1 MRIAVA
7 LLAAFLLQD
16 EGTRFEHKYAKG
28 SVRKYKVTSGQKT
41 TLEMNGMDMGSSSDS
56 TQVLREEILECD
68 DKGGAKVKTTF
79 AEMKMKFTQGGE
91 ETTFDSTKKEDQEKL
106 DGNPMLQM
114 MAAYA
119 GKSVTYTSSKVGA
132 ISKIDTAEIQEAL
145 GENQMAP
152 MVEGMVRQMIEL
164 TAVVFPEKPVKKGES
179 WKRQSSVEMGMVG
192 TLKIDV
198 EYTHAG
204 ADKVGEVE
212 CVKFTSKIT
221 IAFDGG
227 EGSMVKIEVKKQE
240 NSGATWFDA
249 ARGEVMK
256 STYKTKMTMGI
267 EAGGQEFEQAQES
280 SYEMERVKDW

>member
-7 LLAAFLLQD
+7 LIAAFVLQD
-16 EGTRFEHKYAKG
+16 EATRFEHKYAKG
-28 SVRKYKVTSGQKT
+28 SVRKYRVVASQKT
-41 TLEMNGMDMGSSSDS
+41 ALDMGGTDMGSSSES
-56 TQVLREEILECD
+56 TQVLREEVLDCD

-79 AEMKMKFTQGGE
+79 AEMKMKFKQGGE
-91 ETTFDSTKKEDQEKL
+91 ETVFDSTKKEDQEKL
-106 DGNPMLQM
+106 EGNMMLQM

-119 GKSVTYTSSKVGA
+119 GKSVTYTAAKTGA
-132 ISKIDTAEIQEAL
+132 ISKIDTAEIQEAM

-152 MVEGMVRQMIEL
+152 MVEGMVRQMIDL
-164 TAVVFPEKPVKKGES
+164 TAVVFPDKPVKKGES

-221 IAFDGG
+221 IAFDAGDGG
-227 EGSMVKIEVKKQE
+227 MVKVEIKKQE
-240 NSGATWFDA
+240 NSGATWFDP
-249 ARGEVMK
+249 ARAEVMK
-256 STYKTKMTMGI
+256 STYKTKMTMAI
-267 EAGGQEFEQAQES
+267 EAGGQEFEQEQES

>member
-16 EGTRFEHKYAKG
+16 EGTRFEHKYSKG
-28 SVRKYKVTSGQKT
+28 SVRKFKVVASQKT
-41 TLEMNGMDMGSSSDS
+41 AMDMGGTDMGSSSES
-56 TQVLREEILECD
+56 TQVLREEVLDAD
-68 DKGGAKVKTTF
+68 DKGGAKMKTTF
-79 AEMKMKFTQGGE
+79 AEMKMKFRQGGE

-106 DGNPMLQM
+106 EGNMMLQM

-119 GKSVTYTSSKVGA
+119 GKSVTYNAAKTGA

-145 GENQMAP
+145 GENQMGP

-164 TAVVFPEKPVKKGES
+164 TAIVFPDKPIKKGES

-198 EYTHAG
+198 ESTHAG
-204 ADKVGEVE
+204 TDKVGDVE
-212 CVKFTSKIT
+212 CAKFTSKIT
-221 IAFDGG
+221 IAFDTG
-227 EGSMVKIEVKKQE
+227 ENGMVKIEIKSQE
-240 NSGATWFDA
+240 NSGATWFDP
-249 ARGEVMK
+249 ARGEIMK
-256 STYKTKMTMGI
+256 STYKTKMKMGI
-267 EAGGQEFEQAQES
+267 EAGGQEFEQEQES